1 MDPRVHPQRTLNLLT
16 KFYHLLEH
24 IQMDVRREDLISK
37 NSTTIC
43 LSDMFQHRFAKA
55 CLVK

>member
-16 KFYHLLEH
+16 KFYNLLEH
-24 IQMDVRREDLISK
+24 IQMDVRRDDLISK
-37 NSTTIC
+37 NSTTTC
-43 LSDMFQHRFAKA
+43 LLDMFQHRFAKA